1 VTFIWHLRLQ
11 KPENKILKICL
22 RLKTVITSPASNYTF
37 NKNLIEDTGAVL
49 GQGEPTGE
57 KGQQLP

>member
-1 VTFIWHLRLQ
+1 LQ

-22 RLKTVITSPASNYTF
+22 RLLSVITSPASSYTF